1 MRSKTRLRLHDSVLL
16 IALSLLALVGGGF
29 CLDAEV
35 VISEIMYHPVEEPAF
50 DADGGPLISLYDDVF
65 EYIEIFNGS
74 SELVLLSGWQIE
86 GGISFEFTG
95 GEKIGA
101 GEYRVIARDPD
112 RLATVGAYHLERDQL
127 WGPYRGTLSNRGES
141 IRLLDQSSVVVD
153 AVTYSDRQPWPIS
166 ADALGVGQRWSGID
180 PLEHQYRGR
189 SLERVSLTHDGQD
202 AANWIASPLEDG
214 PSPGRPN
221 LVSNALAK
229 SIVTECLV
237 TRKRDGNRVISPNE
251 TVLIEVS
258 FSSLV
263 GLGQVFIEYF
273 VDDIDL
279 ADEAV
284 SRFTMIP
291 LADHVG
297 HRFGV
302 TLPGEKER
310 SVVRYR
316 ILADRGEGL
325 ETVYPR
331 RDDPMEWYAYFVT
344 PERESEYPIYDVFVS
359 QGSLRR
365 LERNIAESPK
375 RVTSPNPP
383 GLPREEWNATEPA
396 IFVHDGIVYDAHIRY
411 HGSRYRRSTGRQ
423 SYKLLFPDYQLFRDH
438 DSVFLTDKD
447 FATSSGH
454 LLFRLTG
461 LPTSTT
467 QTIDLRLN
475 KNRPLLRLEQEEY
488 NQCLLERYY
497 REMPV
502 RSPERAILPTGALF
516 KSVGNLDGQAEG
528 PFGIGNGSLLEPVTP
543 RRQETPVYWTPRQR
557 YEHTYR
563 IQNQGWM
570 GHSGFQEMIEALW
583 AARKSNTP
591 ELALRKY
598 FFAHWDIDD
607 TLTYLA
613 MINWMSPWDDVT
625 HNYFLWQ
632 KRNGLW
638 SILPWDF
645 DSLFGGN
652 STASASIMTVQ
663 NFAKTMNIFKDSFLQ
678 AFPDEFKERIWVL
691 NNTLLHPENL
701 ARIGLD
707 QTVLGFSNG
716 RFDSVNRQAD
726 QGEYRKPLM
735 PINLFPTGGQGV
747 SESHQLQ
754 SSPFAAHES
763 STTTHMETIWEIRG
777 VDGSFE
783 LPVFRLASRDRLTS
797 LRLPSEA
804 LEYGAR
810 YFWRCL
816 YVDSE
821 GFRSLYSDES
831 SFIYG
836 AAYDQMP
843 LITLESEWRF
853 RDTGENQGVSWRQDS
868 FDDSEWPLASGRFS
882 TAILD
887 ENQDSIPLQKGSSSY
902 YFRTPVTLGK
912 LEPSQCVVL
921 TWEAADGGVMYVNG
935 KEVFRRRIS
944 RSRSVRFAT
953 LAEKEIEAGRLDGPI
968 ELPASI
974 FREGKN
980 LVAVEIHPNDPESSD
995 VAFSLDLKLI
1005 RSSLGTGLSL
1015 SELMAANDGIVEKDG
1030 LFPDWVEL
1038 VNSSEQAIDLANFGL
1053 TDDLADLDRFRFPGG
1068 SSIAAGERLVVW
1080 CDHVT
1085 DGTGYFTGFRL
1096 ARAGEQVVLVD
1107 WRGEFPII
1115 RDLVIFGQQLGDS
1128 SLSRNDDGTTWG
1140 LGTPTPGAENRFKLT
1155 GRVQSIRINEWT
1167 AGDDQGNDW
1176 IELINGS
1183 DLVVNL
1189 GAASLSD
1196 RPDEPFRFQF
1206 EPYTFVGPGDFL
1218 VLGSNGA
1225 EVSDLKLPFRLD
1237 RAGEM
1242 ILLNSSEGNQI
1253 DVVGWQ
1259 SQALGVYHGRLPD
1272 ARGVITSNLL
1282 PTPGEMNRA
1291 ESDRD
1296 GDGIPNE
1303 IEMIFQLNA
1312 ELFSDATLD
1321 TDQDGVCNYREFVAG
1336 TDPTDPESRLEI
1348 RSVSFEDVGFNP
1360 GLVVTFEGMKGKSYS
1375 LQMTSGLDE
1384 LFWESII
1391 QIGPLENDGISSVSA
1406 PLDDSA
1412 RLGFLRI
1419 VTPQEP

>member
-1 MRSKTRLRLHDSVLL
+1 MHSKTRFRVFDSVLL
-16 IALSLLALVGGGF
+16 IGLSLFGLVRGAW

-50 DADGGPLISLYDDVF
+50 DADGEPLILLYDDVF
-65 EYIEIFNGS
+65 EYIEIFNGGS
-74 SELVLLSGWQIE
+74 DLVLLSGWKIG
-86 GGISFEFTG
+86 GGISFEFSE
-95 GEKIGA
+95 GEQIGA

-112 RLATVGAYHLERDQL
+112 RLLTVDAYHLERDQL

-141 IRLLDQSSVVVD
+141 IRLLDPSSRVID
-153 AVTYSDRQPWPIS
+153 AVTYSDRQPWPIG
-166 ADALGVGQRWSGID
+166 ADALGVGERWSGID
-180 PLEHQYRGR
+180 PFEHQYRGR
-189 SLERVSLTHDGQD
+189 SLERVSLIHDGRD
-202 AANWIASPLEDG
+202 TANWIASSLEDG

-221 LVSNALAK
+221 SVSRSLPK
-229 SIVTECLV
+229 SIVTHCWV
-237 TRKRDGNRVISPNE
+237 TQKRDGNRLIFPNE
-251 TVLIEVS
+251 TVSIEVS

-263 GLGQVFIEYF
+263 GLGQVLIEYF
-273 VDDIDL
+273 VDDIDV
-279 ADEAV
+279 ADESV
-284 SRFTMIP
+284 SRLKMIP
-291 LADHVG
+291 LPDMVG
-297 HRFGV
+297 HRFGI
-302 TLPGEKER
+302 TLPGEEER

-316 ILADRGEGL
+316 ILADRGDGFEK
-325 ETVYPR
+325 VYPR
-331 RDDPMEWYAYFVT
+331 MDDPMDWYAYFVT
-344 PERESEYPIYDVFVS
+344 PERESQYPVYDVFVS
-359 QGSLRR
+359 RDSLQR
-365 LERNIAESPK
+365 LGRNIAESPR

-383 GLPREEWNATEPA
+383 GLPRAEWNATEPA
-396 IFVHDGIVYDAHIRY
+396 IFVHDGVVYDAHIRY
-411 HGSRYRRSTGRQ
+411 HGSRYRRSTGRR

-447 FATSSGH
+447 FATTSGH
-454 LLFRLTG
+454 LLFRLAG

-475 KNRPLLRLEQEEY
+475 RNRPLLRLEQEEY

-528 PFGIGNGSLLEPVTP
+528 PFGIGNGSLLRPVTP
-543 RRQETPVYWTPRQR
+543 RRQEMPVYWTPRQR
-557 YEHTYR
+557 YEYTYR

-583 AARKSNTP
+583 EARESNAP

-598 FFAHWDIDD
+598 FSAYWDIDD

-638 SILPWDF
+638 SMLPWDF

-652 STASASIMTVQ
+652 STASASIMTAQ
-663 NFAKTMNIFKDSFLQ
+663 NFQNTLNIFKDSFLQ
-678 AFPDEFKERIWVL
+678 AFPDEFKKRIWVL

-707 QTVLGFSNG
+707 QTVLDFSDG
-716 RFDSVNRQAD
+716 RFNSVNRQAD
-726 QGEYRKPLM
+726 QGEYRNPVM

-747 SESHQLQ
+747 SEVHQLQ
-754 SSPFAAHES
+754 GSPFAAHDS
-763 STTTHMETIWEIRG
+763 STATHVETIWEIRG

-783 LPVFRLASRDRLTS
+783 LPVFRLASRDRLRS
-797 LRLPSEA
+797 LSLPNEI
-804 LEYGAR
+804 LEYGAL

-831 SFIYG
+831 SFVYG
-836 AAYDQMP
+836 AAYDQIP
-843 LITLESEWRF
+843 LISLESEWRF
-853 RDTGENQGVSWRQDS
+853 RDTGENQGVSWRRDS
-868 FDDSEWPLASGRFS
+868 FDDSEWMRASGRFS
-882 TAILD
+882 TAILG

-912 LEPSQCVVL
+912 LEPSQRVVL
-921 TWEAADGGVMYVNG
+921 TWEAADGGVMYING
-935 KEVFRRRIS
+935 REVFRRRIS

-953 LAEKEIEAGRLDGPI
+953 LAEKEIELGQLDGPI

-980 LVAVEIHPNDPESSD
+980 LVAVEIHSNDPESSD
-995 VAFSLDLKLI
+995 VAFSLDLKLT
-1005 RSSLGTGLSL
+1005 RSSVGTGLNL

-1038 VNSSEQAIDLANFGL
+1038 FNSSKQEINLANFGL
-1053 TDDLADLDRFRFPGG
+1053 SDNLADLDRFRFPVG

-1080 CDHVT
+1080 CDQGAE
-1085 DGTGYFTGFRL
+1085 GTGYFTGFRL
-1096 ARAGEQVVLVD
+1096 AREGEQVVLVD

-1115 RDLVIFGQQLGDS
+1115 RDLVSFGQQLGDS
-1128 SLSRNDDGTTWG
+1128 SLSRNDNGTTWG
-1140 LGTPTPGAENRFKLT
+1140 LGTPTPGEENRFKLT
-1155 GRVQSIRINEWT
+1155 GSIQSVRINEWT
-1167 AGDDQGNDW
+1167 AGDEQGNDW
-1176 IELINGS
+1176 IELVNGS
-1183 DLVVNL
+1183 DSVVNL
-1189 GAASLSD
+1189 GTASLSD
-1196 RPDEPFRFQF
+1196 RPTEPFKFQF

-1218 VLGSNGA
+1218 VLGSSGS
-1225 EVSDLKLPFRLD
+1225 EVSDLRLPFGLD

-1253 DVVGWQ
+1253 DVVGWR
-1259 SQALGVYHGRLPD
+1259 SQALGVHHGRLPD
-1272 ARGVITSNLL
+1272 ARGVITSNLQ
-1282 PTPGEMNRA
+1282 PSPGEMNRA

-1296 GDGIPNE
+1296 GDGIPNQ

-1312 ELFSDATLD
+1312 ELFDDAASD
-1321 TDQDGVCNYREFVAG
+1321 TDQDGVSNYGEFIAG

-1348 RSVSFEDVGFNP
+1348 RSVRFEDIEFSPV
-1360 GLVVTFEGMKGKSYS
+1360 LVVTFEGVRGKSYS
-1375 LQMTSGLDE
+1375 LQLTSGLDE
-1384 LFWESII
+1384 PFWDSIV
-1391 QIGPLENDGISSVSA
+1391 QIGPLENSGTTSVSS

-1412 RLGFLRI
+1412 KLGFLRV